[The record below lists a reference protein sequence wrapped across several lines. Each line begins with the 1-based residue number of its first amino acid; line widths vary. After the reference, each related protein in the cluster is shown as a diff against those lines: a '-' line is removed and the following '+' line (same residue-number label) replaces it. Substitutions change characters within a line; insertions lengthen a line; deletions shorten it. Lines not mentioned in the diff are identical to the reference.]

1 MRRTVRDA
9 MTPSPREVSADET
22 IVAVAGVM
30 RDEDVG
36 SVIVTDAGE
45 LRGLVTD
52 RDIVVRAVA
61 RGVDPAVE
69 TVDAIYSG
77 TALATVAPDTP
88 LETAVDIMREYAIR
102 RLPVV
107 EDGHAVGII
116 SIGDLAI
123 EIDVDSTLAEISA
136 SAPNR

>member
-1 MRRTVRDA
+1 
-9 MTPSPREVSADET
+9 MTPNPREVSADET

-30 RDEDVG
+30 RDEDIG
-36 SVIVTDAGE
+36 SVIVTDAGQ

-61 RGVDPAVE
+61 EGVDPSLE
-69 TVDAIYSG
+69 TIDTIYSG
-77 TALATVAPDTP
+77 TALATVEPDTP
-88 LETAVDIMREYAIR
+88 LDTAVDIMREYAIR

-107 EDGHAVGII
+107 EDGHAVGVV

-123 EIDVDSTLAEISA
+123 EIDGDSTLADISA

>member
-1 MRRTVRDA
+1 MERTVRDV
-9 MTPSPREVSADET
+9 MTPNPREVSADET

-30 RDEDVG
+30 RDEDIG
-36 SVIVTDAGE
+36 SVIVTDAGQ

-61 RGVDPAVE
+61 EGVDPALE
-69 TVDAIYSG
+69 TVDTIYSG
-77 TALATVAPDTP
+77 AALATVAPDTP
-88 LETAVDIMREYAIR
+88 LDTAADIMREYAIR

-107 EDGHAVGII
+107 EDGHAIGVV

-123 EIDVDSTLAEISA
+123 EIDGDSTLADISA